1 VFVLANAKKHGP
13 RRTFAIDPYS
23 SAPEFSG
30 FREPVPRA
38 PPNPSTSN
46 ARTWLLVAGWKQH
59 GLISVHERPKAE
71 AS

>member
-1 VFVLANAKKHGP
+1 VLANAKKHGP